1 MQDDEIKDFWER
13 LEEINAGLLGLA
25 GGDARLVPMS
35 HQLRDG
41 DGTIWFITGRD
52 TDLAQAV
59 AGGDGRA
66 RYVLADR
73 GKGLYAV
80 VTGQL
85 TLNDNKAVLDDLWSV
100 VADSWFDGGKDDPDV
115 CVLALSPETAE
126 IWLTPTS
133 GLTFAFG
140 ILRAQLTGEQPD
152 MGSHAT
158 LSGAQLVRGRSVA

>member
-1 MQDDEIKDFWER
+1 MQDDEIKDFWKR
-13 LEEINAGLLGLA
+13 LKGINAGLLGHV
-25 GGDARLVPMS
+25 GGPARLVPMS

-41 DGTIWFITGRD
+41 DDAIWFITGRD
-52 TDLAQAV
+52 TDLVRAV
-59 AGGDGRA
+59 ESGDGRA
-66 RYVLADR
+66 RYVVADG

-80 VTGQL
+80 LTGQL
-85 TLNDNKAVLDDLWSV
+85 SLNDDKAVLDDLWSV

-115 CVLALSPETAE
+115 RVLAFTPDTAE
-126 IWLTPTS
+126 VWLTPTS

-158 LSGAQLVRGRSVA
+158 LSAAQLVRSGSAA